1 MRISAFPFYAGIK
14 GPLSRRET
22 VRKCVRAAAP
32 LEPLD
37 CLKNSGFKMCVFRGL
52 FGEGCREVS
61 WKLVDGGK
69 LERSG
74 AGSFLAGTKSAMG
87 DCVAVTQTIAGWGRL
102 TLLGGKVQSCD
113 LSCDLL

>member
-22 VRKCVRAAAP
+22 VRKRVRAAAP

-37 CLKNSGFKMCVFRGL
+37 SSKNSGFKMCVFGGL

-87 DCVAVTQTIAGWGRL
+87 GLCSGHSDPRGLLAV
-102 TLLGGKVQSCD
+102 KVQPCD